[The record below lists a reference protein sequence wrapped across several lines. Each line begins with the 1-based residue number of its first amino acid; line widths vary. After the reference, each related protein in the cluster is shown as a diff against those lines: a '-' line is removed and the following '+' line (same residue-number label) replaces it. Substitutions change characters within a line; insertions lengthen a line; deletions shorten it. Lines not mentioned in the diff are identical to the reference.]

1 MGCNQSTAAVKS
13 IDPGQNGGA
22 GKGGGS
28 EGSAV
33 KKPEK
38 IISEIVKKQQ
48 NLLPSQ
54 ILPENVTM
62 YREVLD
68 S

>member
-13 IDPGQNGGA
+13 IDPGQNGGG

-68 S
+68 G